1 MAEKLYYHN
10 KFQSSKNNISKTWQV
25 IKSIINTDSN
35 KHTIEKLT
43 INNKIVCDNNT
54 MANNFNNF
62 FTNIGPNLA
71 SKIPLVNDD
80 VTKYITGC
88 YSDSMFLNETNPDE
102 IMKLV
107 ALLKTSPSCGNDDIS
122 ATVVKSII
130 TEIADPLCFIINLSF
145 ASGRFPD
152 LLKIAKIVPIHKS
165 EDKLQVTNYRPIS
178 ILPFFSKIF
187 ERLMYNR
194 LLKYLTQK
202 SILVQNQ
209 YGFREKH
216 STYMAL
222 LNLVDDISDQLD
234 KKKLLGWSL
243 HKSF

>member
-1 MAEKLYYHN
+1 MK
-10 KFQSSKNNISKTWQV
+10 ISLQ
-25 IKSIINTDSN
+25 
-35 KHTIEKLT
+35 L
-43 INNKIVCDNNT
+43 
-54 MANNFNNF
+54 F
-62 FTNIGPNLA
+62 
-71 SKIPLVNDD
+71 
-80 VTKYITGC
+80 
-88 YSDSMFLNETNPDE
+88 
-102 IMKLV
+102 
-107 ALLKTSPSCGNDDIS
+107 
-122 ATVVKSII
+122 VKSII

-222 LNLVDDISDQLD
+222 LNLVGDISDQLD
-234 KKKLLGWSL
+234 KKNYSVGVPVRGAND
-243 HKSF
+243 